1 MGLRLHLT
9 LHKTATEKQSLKS
22 IQGKEEVDYDF
33 KHDILF
39 FKTKDRKYAKS
50 IELLDSIVV
59 DVDKEGFLV
68 GIQIFDASEFLN
80 LDKKELLSIPK
91 WLFNASVY
99 DGNKI
104 DIWLVFQIKVRN
116 KIVEKN
122 PIIAQQINQKLPN
135 SEMVCE
141 AAV

>member
-1 MGLRLHLT
+1 M
-9 LHKTATEKQSLKS
+9 EKEKITRKS
-22 IQGKEEVDYDF
+22 IQGKGEVDYDF

-80 LDKKELLSIPK
+80 LDKKMLLSIPK
-91 WLFNASVY
+91 WRFDANVY

-104 DIWLVFQIKVRN
+104 DIRLIFQIKVRN

-135 SEMVCE
+135 SELVCE
-141 AAV
+141 AVV

>member
-1 MGLRLHLT
+1 M
-9 LHKTATEKQSLKS
+9 
-22 IQGKEEVDYDF
+22 I
-33 KHDILF
+33 
-39 FKTKDRKYAKS
+39 
-50 IELLDSIVV
+50 

-91 WLFNASVY
+91 WFFNANVY

-104 DIWLVFQIKVRN
+104 DIRLTFQIKIRN

-135 SEMVCE
+135 SEMICE
-141 AAV
+141 AVV

>member
-1 MGLRLHLT
+1 M
-9 LHKTATEKQSLKS
+9 EKEKIIRKS
-22 IQGKEEVDYDF
+22 IQGKGEVDYDF
-33 KHDILF
+33 KHDVLF
-39 FKTKDRKYAKS
+39 FKTKNRKYAKS
-50 IELLDSIVV
+50 IELLDNIVI

-91 WLFNASVY
+91 WSFNANVY

-104 DIWLVFQIKVRN
+104 DIRLVFQIKVRN

-122 PIIAQQINQKLPN
+122 PIIAQQINQKLPD
-135 SEMVCE
+135 SEMICE
-141 AAV
+141 AVV

>member
-1 MGLRLHLT
+1 M
-9 LHKTATEKQSLKS
+9 EKEKIIKKL
-22 IQGKEEVDYDF
+22 IQGKGEVDYDF

-91 WLFNASVY
+91 WSFNANVY

-104 DIWLVFQIKVRN
+104 DIRLTFQIKVRN
-116 KIVEKN
+116 MIIEKN

-135 SEMVCE
+135 SEMICE
-141 AAV
+141 AVV

>member
-1 MGLRLHLT
+1 M
-9 LHKTATEKQSLKS
+9 EKEKIIKKS
-22 IQGKEEVDYDF
+22 IQGKGEVDYDF

-39 FKTKDRKYAKS
+39 FKTKDRKYSKS
-50 IELLDSIVV
+50 IELLDNIVI

-80 LDKKELLSIPK
+80 LDKKEILSIPK
-91 WLFNASVY
+91 WVFNANVY

-104 DIWLVFQIKVRN
+104 DIRLVFQIKVRN

-122 PIIAQQINQKLPN
+122 PIIAQQINKKLPN
-135 SEMVCE
+135 SEMICE
-141 AAV
+141 AVI

>member
-1 MGLRLHLT
+1 M
-9 LHKTATEKQSLKS
+9 EKEKIIRKS
-22 IQGKEEVDYDF
+22 IQGKGEVDYDF

-59 DVDKEGFLV
+59 DVDKQGFLV

-91 WLFNASVY
+91 WSFNANVY

-104 DIWLVFQIKVRN
+104 DIRLIFQIKIRN
-116 KIVEKN
+116 KIIEKN

-135 SEMVCE
+135 SKMICE
-141 AAV
+141 AVV

>member
-1 MGLRLHLT
+1 M
-9 LHKTATEKQSLKS
+9 EKRKIIRKS
-22 IQGKEEVDYDF
+22 IHGKGEADYDF

-50 IELLDSIVV
+50 IELLDNIVA

-91 WLFNASVY
+91 WAFNANVY

-104 DIWLVFQIKVRN
+104 DIRLTFQIKVRN

-122 PIIAQQINQKLPN
+122 PIIAQQISQKLPN
-135 SEMVCE
+135 SEMFCE
-141 AAV
+141 AVV

>member
-1 MGLRLHLT
+1 M
-9 LHKTATEKQSLKS
+9 EKEKIIRKS
-22 IQGKEEVDYDF
+22 IQGKGEVDYDF
-33 KHDILF
+33 KQDILF
-39 FKTKDRKYAKS
+39 FKTKNRKYAKS
-50 IELLDSIVV
+50 IELLANIVV

-68 GIQIFDASEFLN
+68 AIQIFDASEFLN

-91 WLFNASVY
+91 WVFNANVY

-104 DIWLVFQIKVRN
+104 DIRLVFQIKVRN

-135 SEMVCE
+135 SEMICE
-141 AAV
+141 AVM

>member
-1 MGLRLHLT
+1 M
-9 LHKTATEKQSLKS
+9 EKEKIIKKS
-22 IQGKEEVDYDF
+22 IQGKGEVDYDF

-91 WLFNASVY
+91 WSFNANVY

-104 DIWLVFQIKVRN
+104 DIRLVFQIKVRN

-141 AAV
+141 AVV

>member
-1 MGLRLHLT
+1 M
-9 LHKTATEKQSLKS
+9 EKEKIIRKS
-22 IQGKEEVDYDF
+22 IQGKGEVDYDF

-50 IELLDSIVV
+50 IELLDNIVV

-68 GIQIFDASEFLN
+68 GIQIFDASKFLN

-91 WLFNASVY
+91 WVFNANVY

-104 DIWLVFQIKVRN
+104 DIRLTFQIKVRN

-122 PIIAQQINQKLPN
+122 PIISQQINQKLPN
-135 SEMVCE
+135 SEMICE
-141 AAV
+141 AMV

>member
-1 MGLRLHLT
+1 M
-9 LHKTATEKQSLKS
+9 EKEKIIKKS
-22 IQGKEEVDYDF
+22 IQGKGEVDYDF

-39 FKTKDRKYAKS
+39 FKTKDRKYSKS
-50 IELLDSIVV
+50 IELLDNIVI

-91 WLFNASVY
+91 WSFNANVY

-104 DIWLVFQIKVRN
+104 DIRLTFQIKVRN
-116 KIVEKN
+116 MIIEKN

-135 SEMVCE
+135 SEMICE
-141 AAV
+141 AVV